1 MLSPPAPQRRIDGVR
16 IMFIKVVGVESR
28 NHPYGEPD
36 IEVAK
41 IALRTFIKHRPDEVQ
56 ATIPLGEHEFIIR
69 RVDEIT
75 KYGYETFSY
84 KTFEASAWSVPP
96 EGVRNECTTTY
107 EFRTFV
113 DEQAF
118 VVSTS
123 PTSEGISTHSHG
135 DAEYSSNYW
144 RPIAG
149 KKVIAELVSLFKQEE
164 VIDHLVL
171 LAKTKQDVAR
181 FDQADLDE
189 VIELAVS
196 WLRRTSYDML

>member
-1 MLSPPAPQRRIDGVR
+1 
-16 IMFIKVVGVESR
+16 MFIEVVGVESR
-28 NHPYGEPD
+28 NHPYGDPD
-36 IEVAK
+36 IEVTK
-41 IALRTFIKHRPDEVQ
+41 IALRTFIKHHPDKVQ
-56 ATIPLGEHEFIIR
+56 ATIPVGEHEFIIR

-75 KYGYETFSY
+75 KYEYETFSY
-84 KTFEASAWSVPP
+84 KTFEASAWSAPH
-96 EGVRNECTTTY
+96 EGVRSECTTTY

-123 PTSEGISTHSHG
+123 PTSEGLLTHAHG

-149 KKVIAELVSLFKQEE
+149 KKVIAELVSLFKQDE
-164 VIDHLVL
+164 VIAHLVS
-171 LAKTKQDVAR
+171 LAKAKQDVAR
-181 FDQADLDE
+181 FDQAGFDE
-189 VIELAVS
+189 VIERAES

>member
-1 MLSPPAPQRRIDGVR
+1 
-16 IMFIKVVGVESR
+16 MFIEVVSVESR
-28 NHPYGEPD
+28 NHPYGDPD

-41 IALRTFIKHRPDEVQ
+41 VALRTFIKHRPDEVQ
-56 ATIPLGEHEFIIR
+56 ATIPVGEHEFILR

-96 EGVRNECTTTY
+96 EGVKRECTTTY

-123 PTSEGISTHSHG
+123 PTSEGLLTHAHG
-135 DAEYSSNYW
+135 DVEHSGNYW

-149 KKVIAELVSLFKQEE
+149 KKVIAELVSLFKQDE
-164 VIDHLVL
+164 VIEHLVS

-181 FDQADLDE
+181 FDQAYLEE
-189 VIELAVS
+189 VIEQAES

>member
-1 MLSPPAPQRRIDGVR
+1 
-16 IMFIKVVGVESR
+16 MFIEVVGVESR
-28 NHPYGEPD
+28 NHTHGDPD

-56 ATIPLGEHEFIIR
+56 ATIPVGEHEFIIR

-75 KYGYETFSY
+75 KYEYETFSY
-84 KTFEASAWSVPP
+84 KTFKASAWSMPSEDV
-96 EGVRNECTTTY
+96 EHECTTTY
-107 EFRTFV
+107 EFRTFA

-118 VVSTS
+118 VVSIS
-123 PTSEGISTHSHG
+123 PTSEGINTHAHG
-135 DAEYSSNYW
+135 DVEHSDNSW

-149 KKVIAELVSLFKQEE
+149 KKFIAELVSLFKQDE
-164 VIDHLVL
+164 VVDHLVS

-181 FDQADLDE
+181 FDQAYLDE
-189 VIELAVS
+189 VIEQAES